1 MRRIGPVQGEAM
13 CSEQSFDNHDSFYVP
28 SLAMVQLTWDT
39 TRNPP
44 GQVFHLSAHRA
55 LAELVAVAGFG
66 PGTWHHHRWL
76 AAVGNPAAADLRGA
90 PAAQSSGGF
99 ASG

>member
-39 TRNPP
+39 TDGENHT
-44 GQVFHLSAHRA
+44 Q
-55 LAELVAVAGFG
+55 
-66 PGTWHHHRWL
+66 
-76 AAVGNPAAADLRGA
+76 
-90 PAAQSSGGF
+90 
-99 ASG
+99 